1 MNLRNKKIAVGTN
14 STKSQILRKAED
26 LFSRYNYY
34 AVSMDQI
41 ARLVNTTK
49 AAIYYYF
56 KSKRDLY
63 LQILANSF
71 GSLGDSLEIV
81 LKREDAVERKLYKVI
96 KTYIDFCLNQ
106 REIVSFSMQKMS
118 KEDSV
123 IIKFVNNLRSEIV
136 DLLEPLVREVLT
148 ERRMKEGKKITAEI
162 DTRLTTS
169 LLTDMMDAFVVR
181 QSSNKKDKLDS
192 AKIADQIMALIFSK
206 KGSSK
211 KK

>member
-1 MNLRNKKIAVGTN
+1 
-14 STKSQILRKAED
+14 
-26 LFSRYNYY
+26 
-34 AVSMDQI
+34 
-41 ARLVNTTK
+41 
-49 AAIYYYF
+49 
-56 KSKRDLY
+56 
-63 LQILANSF
+63 
-71 GSLGDSLEIV
+71 
-81 LKREDAVERKLYKVI
+81 
-96 KTYIDFCLNQ
+96 
-106 REIVSFSMQKMS
+106 MQKMS

-148 ERRMKEGKKITAEI
+148 ERRMKEDKKITAEI

>member
-71 GSLGDSLEIV
+71 GLLGDSLEVV
-81 LKREDAVERKLYKVI
+81 LKKEDAVERKLYKVI

-148 ERRMKEGKKITAEI
+148 ERRVKEGKKITAKI

-206 KGSSK
+206 EGSPK